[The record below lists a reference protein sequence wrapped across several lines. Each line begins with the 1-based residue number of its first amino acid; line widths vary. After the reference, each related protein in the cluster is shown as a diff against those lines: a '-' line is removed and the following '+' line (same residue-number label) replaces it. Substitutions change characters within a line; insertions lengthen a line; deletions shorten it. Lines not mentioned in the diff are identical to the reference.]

1 MLWLSHEKGLVMAFA
16 PIIAMGLAGAGTA
29 MSVFGQIQQGRAA
42 PAQGKYMSKY
52 YKAEARA
59 EERKTKFDYSAKKS
73 DVLKQLALQ
82 RATFAAMVMDYKSG
96 SMRAIGTS
104 SINEAEKD
112 LFAILYGGG
121 LRKRSMLSQAGYA
134 KAQGRA
140 SYQSSLLSA
149 GATAIEGAGTV
160 ASMVAED

>member
-1 MLWLSHEKGLVMAFA
+1 MGKTRHGMLWLSYEKGFVMAFF
-16 PIIAMGLAGAGTA
+16 GAALSVYGT
-29 MSVFGQIQQGRAA
+29 IQQGRAA
-42 PAQGKYMSKY
+42 NEQGKYLSKY

-82 RATFAAMVMDYKSG
+82 RATFAAMGMDYKSG
-96 SMRAIGTS
+96 SMRAIGTA

-112 LFAILYGGG
+112 LFAILYGGS

-149 GATAIEGAGTV
+149 GATAIEKSSEMAAAVAGG
-160 ASMVAED
+160 MG